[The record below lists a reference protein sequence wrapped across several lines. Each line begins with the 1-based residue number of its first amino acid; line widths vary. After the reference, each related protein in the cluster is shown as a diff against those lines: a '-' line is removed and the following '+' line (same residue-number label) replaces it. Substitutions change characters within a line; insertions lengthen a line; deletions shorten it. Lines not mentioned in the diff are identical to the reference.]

1 MAKTPKHKDIVG
13 REINV
18 GDVVVVPQW
27 KTVAIGVVLK
37 INPKMITVNVLPN
50 GDHQPTI
57 NSNTQWKVVKPL
69 HGDKRLYP
77 HGVLVVDSTDYVTM
91 FVLKNS

>member
-57 NSNTQWKVVKPL
+57 NTQWKVVKPL

>member
-57 NSNTQWKVVKPL
+57 NTQWEVVKPL

>member
-1 MAKTPKHKDIVG
+1 MAELPKHKDIVG

-57 NSNTQWKVVKPL
+57 NTQWKVGKPL

>member
-1 MAKTPKHKDIVG
+1 MADIPKHKDIVG
-13 REINV
+13 RTIKV
-18 GDVVVVPQW
+18 GDVVVVAQW

-57 NSNTQWKVVKPL
+57 NSNTPWKVVTPP
-69 HGDKRLYP
+69 HGDRRLYP
-77 HGVLVVDSTDYVTM
+77 QTLLVVDSTDYITM